1 MNIFNINYLV
11 LLYIWAQP
19 IAATTIHSYKK
30 KKNNLIMIIS
40 GMNLMIPLLP
50 PSTKKKYPQKVTEVR
65 NHPLTNKEDSFNNSK
80 INQETPIYYSMSEY
94 KNSMTYKIHKMRSIN
109 LSNHL

>member
-30 KKNNLIMIIS
+30 KKNNPTMIIS
-40 GMNLMIPLLP
+40 GMNLMIPL
-50 PSTKKKYPQKVTEVR
+50 
-65 NHPLTNKEDSFNNSK
+65 
-80 INQETPIYYSMSEY
+80 
-94 KNSMTYKIHKMRSIN
+94 
-109 LSNHL
+109 